1 MTHYN
6 TLGVSES
13 ATPEEIKRAYRKLAS
28 QHHPDKGGDTA
39 KFQEIEAAYRIL
51 SDPAQ
56 REQYDHERRN
66 PGGMRFNFNRHDIHE
81 HGMPPGME
89 EMLRNFGFNFGGH
102 DPFEAMRQR
111 HQHPRR
117 NKDLQVR
124 VPIKLS
130 SIANDQILTISVQMT
145 KGTRENVEINIPRGA
160 TNGTQIKYPGLGDNF
175 FDTLPRGDL
184 YVQVYME
191 PHPNF
196 EIMDLDIGT
205 FHTIDCFTAITGGD
219 IEVTNYD
226 GSTLVLT
233 VPPGTQPGQM
243 LRAKNQGIWVIH
255 GSTKGNLIVKIQVT
269 IPKTLTTEQ
278 LELVNKI
285 KSTL

>member
-6 TLGVSES
+6 TLGVGES

-66 PGGMRFNFNRHDIHE
+66 PGGMRFNFNGHDIHE

-89 EMLRNFGFNFGGH
+89 EMLRNFGFNFGHGANFH
-102 DPFEAMRQR
+102 QRQ
-111 HQHPRR
+111 PRR
-117 NKDLQVR
+117 NKDLR
-124 VPIKLS
+124 ADVPVTLAS
-130 SIANDQILTISVQMT
+130 TLQDQKYTVSLQTT
-145 KGTRENVEINIPRGA
+145 NGTRETVEITVPRGA
-160 TNGTQIKYPGLGDNF
+160 QTGTQIKYAGLGDNF
-175 FDTLPRGDL
+175 FDTLERGDL
-184 YVQVYME
+184 YVNVFVQ
-191 PHPNF
+191 PQSNF
-196 EIMDLDIGT
+196 EIHGLDVLT
-205 FHTIDCFTAITGGD
+205 QVSVDCLTAITGGD
-219 IEVTNYD
+219 LEVEGID
-226 GSTLVLT
+226 GSKFVVTL
-233 VPPGTQPGQM
+233 PAGAQPGNM
-243 LRAKNQGIWVIH
+243 LRLREQGLWQMQ
-255 GSTKGNLIVKIQVT
+255 GSTRGNLIVKINITV
-269 IPKTLTTEQ
+269 PKNLTPEQ

>member
-6 TLGVSES
+6 TLGVGEN

-39 KFQEIEAAYRIL
+39 KFQEIEGAYRVL

-66 PGGMRFNFNRHDIHE
+66 PGGFRFNVNGHDIHD
-81 HGMPPGME
+81 GMPPHME
-89 EMLRNFGFNFGGH
+89 EMLRNFGFNFGGQN
-102 DPFEAMRQR
+102 PFRQ
-111 HQHPRR
+111 HQPRR

-124 VPIKLS
+124 VAVTLA
-130 SIANDQILTISVQMT
+130 SIMEDQNVTVSIQTT
-145 KGTRENVEINIPRGA
+145 KGTRENVEITVPRGA
-160 TNGTQIKYPGLGDNF
+160 VQGTQIKYPGLGDNF
-175 FDTLPRGDL
+175 FDTLTRGDL
-184 YVQVYME
+184 YVQIIMQ

-196 EIMDLDIGT
+196 EVMEQDVGT
-205 FHTIDCFTAITGGD
+205 FHDIDCLTAITGGD
-219 IEVTNYD
+219 IEVTNFE
-226 GSTLVLT
+226 GSKLIIT

-243 LRAKNQGIWVIH
+243 LRVKNQGIWALH
-255 GSTKGNLIVKIQVT
+255 GSTRGNLIVKINVT
-269 IPKTLTTEQ
+269 VPRNLSQEQ

>member
-6 TLGVSES
+6 TLGVGET

-66 PGGMRFNFNRHDIHE
+66 PGGMRFNFNGHDIHD
-81 HGMPPGME
+81 GIPPGME

-102 DPFEAMRQR
+102 PFNQRQP
-111 HQHPRR
+111 QPRR
-117 NKDLQVR
+117 NKDLR
-124 VPIKLS
+124 VDVPVTLAS
-130 SIANDQILTISVQMT
+130 TLEDQKYTVSLQTT
-145 KGTRENVEINIPRGA
+145 KGTRETVEITVPRGA
-160 TNGTQIKYPGLGDNF
+160 QTGTQIKYSGLGDNF
-175 FDTLPRGDL
+175 FDTLTRGDL
-184 YVQVYME
+184 YVNVFVQ
-191 PHPNF
+191 PQANF
-196 EIMDLDIGT
+196 ETHGVDVLT
-205 FHTIDCFTAITGGD
+205 QVAVDCLTAITGGD
-219 IEVTNYD
+219 LEVEGID
-226 GSTLVLT
+226 GSKFVVTL
-233 VPPGTQPGQM
+233 PAGAQPGNM
-243 LRAKNQGIWVIH
+243 LRIREQGLWQMQ
-255 GSTKGNLIVKIQVT
+255 GSTRGNLIVKINITV
-269 IPKTLTTEQ
+269 PRNLSTEQ